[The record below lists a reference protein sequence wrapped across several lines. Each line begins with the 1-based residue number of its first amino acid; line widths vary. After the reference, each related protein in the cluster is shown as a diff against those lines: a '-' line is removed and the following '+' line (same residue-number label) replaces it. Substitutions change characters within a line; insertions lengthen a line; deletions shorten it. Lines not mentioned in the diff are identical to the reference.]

1 MHPHKKEAA
10 AAHASK
16 MSRMGVAAPKDGH
29 ATGDGY
35 GLSKEAP
42 VYRDGRFGGDKIM
55 DSESKLGPA
64 PLNPRAF
71 KHGGAVKG
79 ENAHHHLGKP
89 GRKKYAAGG
98 REDGSDLKVEGQHPY
113 KRGGHVHSD
122 EKEDKALIK
131 REFEKHDK
139 AEEREDAKFASGGA
153 VGSKKK
159 GGKTVVNVIVAPQG
173 QGQGG
178 PTPVPVPVPAG
189 PPPMAMPPPRPPVA
203 VAPPGLAPAGMPV
216 GGPPMMPGRKR
227 GGSVLTGPENNG
239 KMVPMEA
246 GALSG
251 EGRLAKIAI
260 QRRGVNAK

>member
-29 ATGDGY
+29 ASGDGY

-64 PLNPRAF
+64 PLNSRAF
-71 KHGGAVKG
+71 KHGGAVAG
-79 ENAHHHLGKP
+79 EHSHHHLGKP
-89 GRKKYAAGG
+89 GRKKHAAGG

-113 KRGGHVHSD
+113 KHGGHVKH
-122 EKEDKALIK
+122 EDAAEDRKLIHAEIK
-131 REFEKHDK
+131 K
-139 AEEREDAKFASGGA
+139 AEHEDKFASGGA
-153 VGSKKK
+153 VGGKK
-159 GGKTVVNVIVAPQG
+159 GKGKTVVNVIVAPQG
-173 QGQGG
+173 QQGG

-203 VAPPGLAPAGMPV
+203 VAPPGLAPAGMV
-216 GGPPMMPGRKR
+216 GAPMMPGRKR

-260 QRRGVNAK
+260 QKRGINAK